1 MKLKKFGK
9 IGVALALTF
18 SLIMGVLPGY
28 QKEYEVSAAEV
39 TRNIGVDIKGNENRA
54 VLDSPDFYNWTT
66 GLNLTSITETFD
78 GVTCTLSSPTGE
90 VFNGTQNKTLAKT
103 DGTTPYITCDGIIMT
118 GAIKLEISG
127 LSAGVHTLT
136 TWHSYFNY
144 GSPNTGEIKISINDK
159 VSTVINPSVK
169 AATDLE
175 ASFAYQEFEIAE
187 GETVTVLIEKVEGTK
202 LYANPVLN
210 GFEIDGVHPTK
221 AIKNAVPVNNEG
233 HHDEEAGLTWV
244 GAEGAV
250 AHNLYLGEDEYTVRA
265 ATVDSAEFKGKLT
278 ETKYSFDSE
287 LDHMKTYY
295 WRVDEVF
302 EDGSVA
308 KGTVMIFQVRHL
320 AFPTAEG
327 YGRFAKGGRGGK
339 VIEVTT
345 LEDGYETITNEDG
358 STTTCPIKG
367 SLRYAIEYETGPRI
381 VVFKVGG
388 VIELQK
394 KLIIDSS
401 HDNVYIAGQ
410 TAPGDGITLIN
421 YSLGMIGANDVI
433 IRNMRVRVGD
443 MNGVA
448 CDGMGMGSSNNCIID
463 HCSIAWG
470 TDEGFSSRGA
480 QNITL
485 QYSIIAESLHESVH
499 YLPGAVG
506 ERPDGVSQHSFAAS
520 VSGNVGSLHHNLLTN
535 CTGRNWSLAGA
546 MESDN
551 KTYGGYMDISN
562 NVIYNYTNRTTD
574 GGVRRLNFVNNY
586 YKMGHSSR
594 DMYIVSIDG
603 DAFHTGDC
611 QIMYVSGNK
620 LVTRTGA
627 AILDATDDAWEKGYA
642 IPGQWGTIET
652 CKSDEP
658 FFPNYI
664 TLESADDAYK
674 TVLANAGARVPSLDY
689 LDSRYVSEVENG
701 TYTYTG
707 SKTNLPGIADSQ
719 NDVGGYPNETN
730 FKGGEAETDTD
741 HDGMPDE
748 WETAHGLNPEDAA
761 DNALFT
767 LSAEGYTNIEM
778 YLNELMGDPLVWAE
792 PVEAT
797 ETPGPT
803 ETATPEPTEIAYLL
817 GDVNDDGYV
826 DSADALMVLKHAA
839 RLMELDE
846 TEQLAG
852 NVNKDENIDAADAL
866 EILKY
871 AAKLIT
877 TFE

>member
-1 MKLKKFGK
+1 MKLNNLGK
-9 IGVALALTF
+9 IGIALALTL
-18 SLIMGVLPGY
+18 SLVLSTIPMAHD
-28 QKEYEVSAAEV
+28 EYEVSAETV
-39 TRNIGVDIKGNENRA
+39 TKNIGVDIKGNENRA

-90 VFNGTQNKTLAKT
+90 VFNGSQNKTLAKT
-103 DGTTPYITCDGIIMT
+103 DGTTPYITCDGIVMT
-118 GAIKLEISG
+118 GTIKLEISG

-136 TWHSYFNY
+136 TWHSYYNY
-144 GSPNTGEIKISINDK
+144 GSNKIGEIKVSINGK
-159 VSTVINPSVK
+159 VSTVVNPSVK
-169 AATDLE
+169 AATDLA
-175 ASFAYQEFEIAE
+175 ASIAYQEFEVAE
-187 GETVTVLIEKVEGTK
+187 GETVTVLIEKVAGTT

-221 AIKNAVPVNNEG
+221 AIKNPVPVNNEG

-244 GAEGAV
+244 GADGAV
-250 AHNLYLGEDEYTVRA
+250 AHNLYLGEDEMAVRA
-265 ATVDSAEFKGKLT
+265 ATTGSAEYKGKLM
-278 ETKYSFDSE
+278 ESKYAFDTE

-295 WRVDEVF
+295 WRVDEIF

-308 KGTVMIFQVRHL
+308 KGTVMTFQVRHL

-345 LEDGYETITNEDG
+345 LEDGYEKITNEDG
-358 STTTCPIKG
+358 STTTYPIKG
-367 SLRYAIEYETGPRI
+367 SLRYALEYETGPRI

-401 HDNVYIAGQ
+401 HDNVYVAGQ

-421 YSLGMIGANDVI
+421 YSLGMLGANDVI
-433 IRNMRVRVGD
+433 IRNVRVRVGD

-448 CDGMGMGSSNNCIID
+448 CDGMGMGSCNNCIID

-485 QYSIIAESLHESVH
+485 QYTIIAESLHESVH

-506 ERPDGVSQHSFAAS
+506 ERPEGVSQHSFAAS
-520 VSGNVGSLHHNLLTN
+520 VSGNIGSLHHNLLTN

-594 DMYIVSIDG
+594 DMYIISIDG
-603 DAFHTGDC
+603 DAFNTGDR
-611 QIMYVSGNK
+611 QMMYVSGNK
-620 LVTRTGA
+620 LVTRTGT
-627 AILDATDDAWEKGYA
+627 AILDATDDAWAKGYA

-658 FFPNYI
+658 FFPSYI

-719 NDVGGYPNETN
+719 EDVGGYPNENN
-730 FKGGEAETDTD
+730 FKGAEAVLDTD

-748 WETAHGLNPEDAA
+748 WEIEHGLNPEDYS
-761 DNALFT
+761 DNSLFT
-767 LSAEGYTNIEM
+767 LSAEGYTNVEM
-778 YLNELMGDPLVWAE
+778 YLNELMGDPLVWAD
-792 PVEAT
+792 PVVPT
-797 ETPGPT
+797 DTPAPT
-803 ETATPEPTEIAYLL
+803 ETATPEATEISYLL
-817 GDVNDDGYV
+817 GDVNADGKIN
-826 DSADALMVLKHAA
+826 SQDALLVLKHAA
-839 RLMELDE
+839 KIIELNE
-846 TEQLAG
+846 TE
-852 NVNKDENIDAADAL
+852 KKAADVTKEESINASDAL
-866 EILKY
+866 EILRY
-871 AAKLIT
+871 AARIIT
-877 TFE
+877 EFK